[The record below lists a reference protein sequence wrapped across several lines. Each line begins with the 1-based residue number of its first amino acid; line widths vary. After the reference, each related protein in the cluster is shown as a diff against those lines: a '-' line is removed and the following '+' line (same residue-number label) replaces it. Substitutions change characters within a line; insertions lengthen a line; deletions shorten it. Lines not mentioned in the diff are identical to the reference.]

1 MDKKKVDF
9 RNFPVYASIKK
20 DKTVLG
26 DICEFVSNYIYT
38 KCKGLAACSLA
49 MDIFKNGEVELDEK
63 QVKFLLQVS
72 EGFPCV
78 LADSIKDYLNT

>member
-1 MDKKKVDF
+1 MKVNF

-20 DKTVLG
+20 DKTDLV
-26 DICEFVSNYIYT
+26 DISEFVGNYIYT
-38 KCKGLAACSLA
+38 RCNGIAAASLA
-49 MDIFKNGEVELDEK
+49 IDIFKNGEVELDEK

-78 LADSIKDYLNT
+78 LADSIKDFCS